1 MKFEP
6 EFKTA
11 ISNLSSSEK
20 DKLIFRL
27 LKKDLL
33 LANQLLFE
41 LIDTDTID
49 DKRKKMQKNII
60 RQVEQMTNRFYSSGY
75 LMMDLRYLSGEITQ
89 HIKVTKDKT
98 GEAALNLL
106 MLNEVLKKNNPAIN
120 NERANKSE
128 KLNIYIVARV
138 FKILLLIQKM
148 DEDYFIEY
156 KENLIKLGKLIGANH
171 HLMNIAIHHGLDV
184 NWLINAEIPNN
195 LVEIHKKIKENGYLK

>member
-49 DKRKKMQKNII
+49 DKREKMQKNII

-106 MLNEVLKKNNPAIN
+106 MLNEVLEKNNPAIN

-156 KENLIKLGKLIGANH
+156 KENLITLGQLIGANH

>member
-41 LIDTDTID
+41 LIDTDTIE
-49 DKRKKMQKNII
+49 DKREKMQAYII
-60 RQVEQMTNRFYSSGY
+60 NQVAQITNRFYSSGY

-89 HIKVTKDKT
+89 HIKITKDKT

-106 MLNEVLKKNNPAIN
+106 MLNEVLEKNNPSIN

-148 DEDYFIEY
+148 DEDYFMDY
-156 KENLIKLGKLIGANH
+156 KENLIRLGQLIGANH
-171 HLMNIAIHHGLDV
+171 YLMNIAIHHGLDV

-195 LVEIHKKIKENGYLK
+195 LLEIHKQLRDNGYLK